1 MRAVS
6 AILHDRAL
14 SLVALAFLTHGAFAA
29 SLVPY
34 RSLLGVEWFGF
45 SDGTFALIYAAG
57 AALSLVC
64 AIGVGVLTDR
74 TGRRRNA
81 ARLAA
86 FAGASAAALVFLA
99 DARWAFVVAHV
110 LLLPVGMTLFSQL
123 FTLARL
129 AASTRPEAER
139 AAIQSAIR
147 AVFALPWV
155 AILPIWSW
163 LLSTGVPLLWIYG
176 ACALAESLTLAVF
189 VLAWPRDGQTRWADP
204 GSGLRLGAALRELA
218 APRIMVRTGL
228 LAGVLSGIQTYL
240 ILLGLILTG
249 IEGRDAGDVAIFAG
263 AVAGLEIPFM
273 LALGGP
279 LRRFGPVRL
288 IACAAIL
295 YAAFLS
301 VFPLLGPVPAVWVL
315 PVVAASAAAVIL
327 TVPLLYLQDLMAE
340 RPGAGGSLVA
350 LCNLMAQ
357 LLGAA
362 VFATGTWIGGYAVA
376 AWIGA
381 ALVAAGGLGLAALD
395 RRGTRHRHRAGGHR
409 ARDHCARGRAL

>member
-1 MRAVS
+1 MRAIS

-45 SDGTFALIYAAG
+45 SDGAFALIYAAG
-57 AALSLVC
+57 SALSLLC

-86 FAGASAAALVFLA
+86 FAGAGGAALVFLV
-99 DARWAFVVAHV
+99 DAPWAFVVTHV
-110 LLLPVGMTLFSQL
+110 LFLPVGMTLFAQL

-129 AASTRPEAER
+129 AASTHPEADR

-155 AILPIWSW
+155 VILPIWSW
-163 LLSTGVPLLWIYG
+163 ILSAGVPLLWIYA
-176 ACALAESLTLAVF
+176 ACALAESLTLAIF

-204 GSGLRLGAALRELA
+204 GSGLRVGAALKELA
-218 APRIMVRTGL
+218 APRVLVRTGL
-228 LAGVLSGIQTYL
+228 LAGVLAGIQIYM

-279 LRRFGPVRL
+279 LRRLGPVRL
-288 IACAAIL
+288 IAAASVL
-295 YAAFLS
+295 YALFLA
-301 VFPLLGPVPAVWVL
+301 VFPLLGPFPAVWVL
-315 PVVAASAAAVIL
+315 PLVAASAAAVIL
-327 TVPLLYLQDLMAE
+327 TVPLHYLQDLMAE
-340 RPGAGGSLVA
+340 RPGAGGSLIA
-350 LCNLMAQ
+350 LCNLGAQ

-362 VFATGTWIGGYAVA
+362 VFAVGTWIGGYAAA

-381 ALVAAGGLGLAALD
+381 AAVAGGGLALAALD
-395 RRGTRHRHRAGGHR
+395 RRPGRQR
-409 ARDHCARGRAL
+409 HCAREPAL